1 MVSHVAIMAI
11 VLSVM
16 ECLCVIATK
25 AILEQTALLEI
36 FVSIIHVNKVQHV
49 LPENQIIPVIVRR
62 VIMDNF
68 VN

>member
-1 MVSHVAIMAI
+1 MVSHVAIMVI
-11 VLSVM
+11 VLSAI
-16 ECLCVIATK
+16 ESLCVIAIK

-36 FVSIIHVNKVQHV
+36 FVSVIHVNIVQHV
-49 LPENQIIPVIVRR
+49 LPENQIIRVIARR